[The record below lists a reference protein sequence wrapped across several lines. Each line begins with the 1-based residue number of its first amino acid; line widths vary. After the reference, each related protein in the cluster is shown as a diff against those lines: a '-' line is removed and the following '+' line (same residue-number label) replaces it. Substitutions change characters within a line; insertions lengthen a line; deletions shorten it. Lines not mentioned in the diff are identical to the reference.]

1 MYNYAATYIC
11 VVNRYVYYVCKANV
25 AVYSSD
31 SFIICNH
38 F

>member
-25 AVYSSD
+25 AV
-31 SFIICNH
+31 FKR
-38 F
+38 